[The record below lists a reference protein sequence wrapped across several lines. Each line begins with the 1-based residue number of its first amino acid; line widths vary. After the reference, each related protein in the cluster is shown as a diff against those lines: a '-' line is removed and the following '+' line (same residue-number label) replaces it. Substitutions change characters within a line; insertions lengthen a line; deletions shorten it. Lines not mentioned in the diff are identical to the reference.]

1 MSYQQHLCPCAC
13 WGGPSIAWGAHH
25 QVAPQG
31 SRLGRVGRS
40 VLGFRSTA
48 TPSDLCLSPPQNCQ
62 TFSSLSCL
70 NTGTEDRSAHSPFA
84 LHIGTTRPWAALLSA
99 PSAGGR
105 TPAGTPVPEPLPS
118 SLDDPLAC
126 REEPC
131 CEEPGTAWRDR
142 RARSSPCSLD
152 GELDIE
158 QIENN

>member
-1 MSYQQHLCPCAC
+1 M
-13 WGGPSIAWGAHH
+13 
-25 QVAPQG
+25 
-31 SRLGRVGRS
+31 
-40 VLGFRSTA
+40 
-48 TPSDLCLSPPQNCQ
+48 
-62 TFSSLSCL
+62 
-70 NTGTEDRSAHSPFA
+70 EDRSAHSPFA
-84 LHIGTTRPWAALLSA
+84 LHIGTTRSWAALLSA

-142 RARSSPCSLD
+142 GARSSPCSLD

>member
-1 MSYQQHLCPCAC
+1 MKPQLPFCKMAACAKE
-13 WGGPSIAWGAHH
+13 
-25 QVAPQG
+25 
-31 SRLGRVGRS
+31 GR
-40 VLGFRSTA
+40 A
-48 TPSDLCLSPPQNCQ
+48 QPEHNCQ

-70 NTGTEDRSAHSPFA
+70 NTGTEDRSTHSPFA
-84 LHIGTTRPWAALLSA
+84 LHTRSWAALHSA

-118 SLDDPLAC
+118 SLDDSLAC